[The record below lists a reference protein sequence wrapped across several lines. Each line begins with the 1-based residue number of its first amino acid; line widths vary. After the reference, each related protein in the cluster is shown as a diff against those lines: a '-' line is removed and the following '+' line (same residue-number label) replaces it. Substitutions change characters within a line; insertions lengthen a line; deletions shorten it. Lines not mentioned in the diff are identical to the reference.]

1 MDLSGCSGEC
11 ATLYLTDSSG
21 NDHEMKGSSIKM
33 KIKDVVKARVVGQ
46 GCFLIYKSKNFKS
59 SNFQVDDTEEHN
71 LKAKGTTFTTI
82 KSYEYSADCSFT
94 RRAGAEVYVL
104 VAVVALVVLV
114 AMSAVAWAKLRRR
127 GLAQVPTEEGGTT
140 A

>member
-1 MDLSGCSGEC
+1 M
-11 ATLYLTDSSG
+11 
-21 NDHEMKGSSIKM
+21 
-33 KIKDVVKARVVGQ
+33 
-46 GCFLIYKSKNFKS
+46 
-59 SNFQVDDTEEHN
+59 TE
-71 LKAKGTTFTTI
+71 LLLCR
-82 KSYEYSADCSFT
+82 SYEYSADCSFT

-114 AMSAVAWAKLRRR
+114 AVSAVAWAKLRRR